1 MNMMYFLIFIG
12 VLILC
17 AVISLLVV
25 WLLICWGINQKFG
38 IYDPKYKKTFDYMD
52 LDEEQ
57 RSRLVPGSNKLK
69 APEDSKESR

>member
-1 MNMMYFLIFIG
+1 MIRFLVIIGIF
-12 VLILC
+12 ILC

-38 IYDPKYKKTFDYMD
+38 IYDPKYKKTFDYTE
-52 LDEEQ
+52 LNEEQ

-69 APEDSKESR
+69 KPEASDPAKFS